1 MYFAFIKTQTA
12 SCKMQA
18 SLELKPQLAYI
29 NHKQNFGCS
38 KKKAYKNDCFF
49 RETYGAHDMEI
60 SYMGKTQTYTY

>member
-1 MYFAFIKTQTA
+1 
-12 SCKMQA
+12 MQA

-29 NHKQNFGCS
+29 NHEQNFGCG
-38 KKKAYKNDCFF
+38 KIKAYKINCFF